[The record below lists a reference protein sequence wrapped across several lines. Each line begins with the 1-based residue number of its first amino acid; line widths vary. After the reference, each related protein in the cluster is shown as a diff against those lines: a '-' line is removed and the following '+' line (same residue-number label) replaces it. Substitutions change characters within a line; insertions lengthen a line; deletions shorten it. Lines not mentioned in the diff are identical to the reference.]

1 MTIQTKLQI
10 TKELAIRE
18 LKKRHSKQRSSIID
32 CLVHYF
38 KEELNKD
45 FQDNWH
51 YREIENKL
59 LKVLKGEITRL
70 IINVPPGSGKTEI
83 ITKFFPV
90 WALATNPQLQFI
102 VTGYSASL
110 TQSFASEA
118 RDYYKSKTLKK
129 IFPEISPV
137 RKDQDTKSEWK
148 NEFGGKYYATGAG
161 GSITGHRANIFIIDD
176 PIKPDEALSDVKRTK
191 VNRWY
196 DNTVVSRLFNPLK
209 DAIIIIMQR
218 THEDD
223 LCGHLMY
230 KEQHDTGE
238 KWDTLI
244 LPAIATEDEKHRKAG
259 EALQKNRYPI
269 EALDKI
275 KKSYGEAN
283 FSAQYQQDPVDKEAQ
298 YFHEEFFNYFVL
310 KDLQSMKG
318 RYFTIVDPAFSEKK
332 SADYTAIVSGCFVD
346 DKLYICEVTN
356 TRDDVYNIIKSITYH
371 VQKWRSE
378 KLGIEGVAA
387 QIILIQMIQKE
398 FRENGIYCV
407 VEKIMNNQDKE
418 SKIRSLLPYIR
429 QGLLF
434 WQRGETE
441 LEHQLIKFPRGKHD
455 DIIDAIQMFY
465 SLFRIR
471 SKSSTG
477 SSNSAQNVNY
487 NRYGLPI

>member
-1 MTIQTKLQI
+1 MKKQI
-10 TKELAIRE
+10 LKEIVARE
-18 LKKRHSKQRSSIID
+18 LKERHKNQRESLID
-32 CLVHYF
+32 CLIHYF
-38 KEELNKD
+38 DKELNKSFD
-45 FQDNWH
+45 DNWH
-51 YREIENKL
+51 YRMIEEKL
-59 LKVLKGEITRL
+59 NKVLTGEITRL

-90 WALATNPQLQFI
+90 WALAKNPMLQFI

-118 RDYYKSKTLKK
+118 RDYYKSKTMKMV
-129 IFPEISPV
+129 FPEISPV

-148 NEFGGKYYATGAG
+148 NKQGGKYYATGAG
-161 GSITGHRANIFIIDD
+161 GSITGHRANVFIIDD

-191 VNRWY
+191 INRWY

-244 LPAIATEDEKHRKAG
+244 LPAIATTDEKHRKAG
-259 EALQKNRYPI
+259 QALQENRYPI
-269 EALDKI
+269 EALEKI

-298 YFHEEFFNYFVL
+298 YFHEEFFNYFEL
-310 KDLQSMKG
+310 KDLQSKPG
-318 RYFTIVDPAFSEKK
+318 RYFTIVDPAFSQKN
-332 SADYTAIVSGCFVD
+332 SADCTAIVTGCFVND
-346 DKLYICEVTN
+346 ELYICEVSN
-356 TRDDVYNIIKSITYH
+356 TRDDVYKIIQTITHH

-378 KLGIEGVAA
+378 KIGIEGVAA
-387 QIILIQMIQKE
+387 QSILIQMIEKE
-398 FRENGIYCV
+398 FRDKRIHCV

-418 SKIRSLLPYIR
+418 TKIRALLPYIR

-471 SKSSTG
+471 SKPSMVSKT
-477 SSNSAQNVNY
+477 NQVNY